1 MASLAPNDQVH
12 GQDISFAQS
21 VPSRPPS
28 YDGEDSREGFIN
40 ALRAEQEA
48 ALAADTESTQSTRP
62 STTKKTAWRRS
73 REILPSGQY
82 HWTLEI
88 GAIGVSISSLVA
100 ILILLPIFQ
109 NQPLASWS
117 LPVSL
122 NAIISVLG
130 ATSRASLAFA
140 ISACI
145 SQGKW
150 NWFRQRH
157 DNVMVFDR
165 FEEASRGPWG
175 SFRLLWWTKLRHW
188 TALGAVCAVVLVGFE
203 PFLQAV
209 VTFSGEE
216 LVLNGTANTI
226 GIGET
231 QNLRSGSWIRLGTG
245 GADRGVRYYIGLANF
260 DFGALS
266 AIWEGFSN
274 VSTTD
279 SQKPAF
285 TCSTGNCTWP
295 PYASLAVCSICNDVS
310 SHVTSFSGRAE
321 STTFST
327 FYGDAGSVMEYTGH
341 EIKGQKLNIIE
352 PNGLI
357 SDWSSA
363 AEAPKTELA
372 AQSTCNPGKTVSFRQ
387 LKTLIISFSMLRV
400 SPLYLNNSQRWENST
415 VTAEEC
421 ALYFCTNVY
430 PSAVEQGVL
439 REAVMGSYSNRNLDS
454 YQIMEANLTRSR
466 ILNDYLNH
474 SLYLEFEELTA
485 DPYFLEAMGNDTVL
499 LWDTDLQLYISK
511 EEYLSTTGVRQAG
524 DLTFNITRETT
535 YTMLSW
541 FRNEFS
547 RRKAL
552 PSKELI
558 YPFFLRLETQPPVIH
573 ALGTSPNLTKTFENV
588 AASLTKW
595 MRNRS
600 LQTNPVIGEST
611 EWVVLIRV
619 NWKFLIL
626 PIGALLGGSIFCVLA
641 IWETRD
647 LRLPAWRGS
656 SLATLAH
663 GLDTDSRTMLREA
676 SDGTQV
682 VTRARSLRVRFVDS
696 EGGPELVHGPQ
707 ETKET

>member
-1 MASLAPNDQVH
+1 
-12 GQDISFAQS
+12 
-21 VPSRPPS
+21 
-28 YDGEDSREGFIN
+28 
-40 ALRAEQEA
+40 
-48 ALAADTESTQSTRP
+48 
-62 STTKKTAWRRS
+62 
-73 REILPSGQY
+73 
-82 HWTLEI
+82 
-88 GAIGVSISSLVA
+88 
-100 ILILLPIFQ
+100 
-109 NQPLASWS
+109 
-117 LPVSL
+117 
-122 NAIISVLG
+122 
-130 ATSRASLAFA
+130 
-140 ISACI
+140 
-145 SQGKW
+145 
-150 NWFRQRH
+150 
-157 DNVMVFDR
+157 
-165 FEEASRGPWG
+165 
-175 SFRLLWWTKLRHW
+175 
-188 TALGAVCAVVLVGFE
+188 
-203 PFLQAV
+203 
-209 VTFSGEE
+209 
-216 LVLNGTANTI
+216 
-226 GIGET
+226 
-231 QNLRSGSWIRLGTG
+231 
-245 GADRGVRYYIGLANF
+245 
-260 DFGALS
+260 
-266 AIWEGFSN
+266 
-274 VSTTD
+274 
-279 SQKPAF
+279 
-285 TCSTGNCTWP
+285 
-295 PYASLAVCSICNDVS
+295 
-310 SHVTSFSGRAE
+310 
-321 STTFST
+321 
-327 FYGDAGSVMEYTGH
+327 MEYTGH
-341 EIKGQKLNIIE
+341 EIKGQNLNIIE

-430 PSAVEQGVL
+430 RSAVEQGVL

-474 SLYLEFEELTA
+474 SLYLEFE
-485 DPYFLEAMGNDTVL
+485 
-499 LWDTDLQLYISK
+499 DTDLQLYISK

-541 FRNEFS
+541 FRNELS

-588 AASLTKW
+588 AARLTKW

-641 IWETRD
+641 IWETQN

-663 GLDTDSRTMLREA
+663 GLDMDSRTMLREA

-682 VTRARSLRVRFVDS
+682 VTRARSLGVRFVDS
-696 EGGPELVHGPQ
+696 EGGPELVHVPQ